1 MKHSPTDRPKI
12 SHSHATFLLAIK
24 LLKHFPPRHLPSLV
38 LAAPL
43 LILMLPTKNI
53 QKTGKTSPKIP
64 ENHVIGIDKKHKVCY
79 NESAHGSWARPSG
92 PVDV

>member
-1 MKHSPTDRPKI
+1 
-12 SHSHATFLLAIK
+12 
-24 LLKHFPPRHLPSLV
+24 
-38 LAAPL
+38 
-43 LILMLPTKNI
+43 MLPTKNI